1 MSDKAAKII
10 IPIALTFIT
19 AASYFL
25 KDTFHFLYDA
35 LKNIFSF
42 EFSEKRNK
50 FDLILRTKISGIE
63 K

>member
-1 MSDKAAKII
+1 MSDKAAKMI
-10 IPIALTFIT
+10 IPIVFTFIT
-19 AASYFL
+19 AVSYFL

-50 FDLILRTKISGIE
+50 FYLNT
-63 K
+63 